1 MALFG
6 DGLSNGSPFYG
17 GYEFSETKLAE
28 PTGLVTFANLFSKLP
43 QSTSTTKDKDT
54 DGKRDY
60 KKTYVTG
67 TKGTRATLKTKL
79 DDVETDIQ
87 NVLVQMRSQFD
98 KTKNPTPDQALKTI
112 SSLGYDKELRSLMA
126 KKDNLISNIS
136 NANQD
141 LQGVNAIDKLYDN
154 DIQAKQEFAVAPIS
168 GIYVPIGSDD
178 KGNPLTYG
186 KSIDKLKEA
195 DNVVED
201 PETGTVSIKSPEYS
215 VYGMGV
221 KQAGALSKKIDDVM
235 TNAAK
240 NKTGV
245 AGETLDEVTGFIKGW
260 DTTDN
265 YNQLLNAAANM
276 KGKLAEEHL
285 ADLSART
292 FKYNLDNPNNI
303 LFDDVE
309 KAAMTKALKERDN
322 LTKEELTS
330 ISKAQDKYLASYVR
344 KELPTYRNKETKST
358 MEKGLYGSGK
368 FGETFDVK
376 PEYSDFLLNE
386 GKTTVRKKVQSWDI
400 SGLTGDKAVKVSI
413 ARDTPLYN
421 VITGEREKE
430 IEKKGGDYYISR
442 YEEVEGKNKKV
453 EPYVVITDSDG
464 NIYRAKAGRIAFSS
478 LKTSKVNFL
487 NSNINEQYQIHD
499 IKAVEEKEEEE
510 TFNAGKYKK

>member
-54 DGKRDY
+54 DTDGNIDY

-67 TKGTRATLKTKL
+67 TKGTRTTLKNKL

-98 KTKNPTPDQALKTI
+98 KTKNPTPEQALKTI

-136 NANQD
+136 SANQD
-141 LQGVNAIDKLYDN
+141 LQEVNAIDKLYEK
-154 DIQAKQEFAVAPIS
+154 DIQAKQELAVAPIS
-168 GIYVPIGSDD
+168 GIYVPIGSDN

-240 NKTGV
+240 NKTGA

-265 YNQLLNAAANM
+265 YNQLLNASANM
-276 KGKLAEEHL
+276 KSKLAEEHL

-309 KAAMTKALKERDN
+309 KAAMTKALKDRDN

-368 FGETFDVK
+368 FAETVTIK
-376 PEYSDFLLNE
+376 PEINFFKINE
-386 GKTTVRKKVQSWDI
+386 NGTPVYKDANSWNT
-400 SGLTGDKAVKVSI
+400 SGLTGEKAISITI
-413 ARDTPLYN
+413 ARETDAFNT
-421 VITGEREKE
+421 ITGEKIKIPE
-430 IEKKGGDYYISR
+430 GDYWISQ
-442 YEEVEGKNKKV
+442 YEEVKGKGEKYK
-453 EPYVVITDSDG
+453 PYVVVMSQNDNTKQ
-464 NIYRAKAGRIAFSS
+464 YRIQATRNAFSS
-478 LKTSKVNFL
+478 LRTAKIKFDE
-487 NSNINEQYQIHD
+487 SNINEEYRRYD
-499 IKAVEEKEEEE
+499 LEEKKSFDD
-510 TFNAGKYKK
+510 TDY

>member
-6 DGLSNGSPFYG
+6 DGLLNGSPFYG

-54 DGKRDY
+54 DTDGNIDY

-67 TKGTRATLKTKL
+67 TKGTRTTLKNKL

-98 KTKNPTPDQALKTI
+98 KTKNPTPEQALKTI

-126 KKDNLISNIS
+126 KKNNLISNIS
-136 NANQD
+136 SANQD
-141 LQGVNAIDKLYDN
+141 LQEVNAIDKLYVK
-154 DIQAKQEFAVAPIS
+154 DIQAKQELAVAPIS

-240 NKTGV
+240 NKTGA

-265 YNQLLNAAANM
+265 YNQLLNASANM
-276 KGKLAEEHL
+276 KSKLAEEHL

-309 KAAMTKALKERDN
+309 KAAMTKALKDRDN

-344 KELPTYRNKETKST
+344 KELPTYRNKETVET
-358 MEKGLYGSGK
+358 LEKGLYGSGK
-368 FGETFDVK
+368 FAETVTIK
-376 PEYSDFLLNE
+376 PEINFFKINENGTPVYKDAYSWN
-386 GKTTVRKKVQSWDI
+386 T
-400 SGLTGDKAVKVSI
+400 SGLTGEKAISITI
-413 ARDTPLYN
+413 ARETDAFNT
-421 VITGEREKE
+421 ITGEKIKIPE
-430 IEKKGGDYYISR
+430 GDYWISQ
-442 YEEVEGKNKKV
+442 YEEVKGKGEKYK
-453 EPYVVITDSDG
+453 PYVVVMSQNDNTKQ
-464 NIYRAKAGRIAFSS
+464 YRIQATRNAFSS
-478 LKTSKVNFL
+478 LRTAKIEFDE
-487 NSNINEQYQIHD
+487 SNINEEYRRYD
-499 IKAVEEKEEEE
+499 LEEKKSFDD
-510 TFNAGKYKK
+510 TDY